1 MLGRSKLIGD
11 SGRVRTPGPIHSS
24 SPDHETRSEI
34 IVLMAK
40 PSKNARCIQIL
51 KLELQGFSKKQNALY
66 QYLETLETIP
76 DVIATQDVGISVKF
90 RSYSTHR
97 VDPPTCILVHK

>member
-1 MLGRSKLIGD
+1 MHPNFKIGIA
-11 SGRVRTPGPIHSS
+11 GV
-24 SPDHETRSEI
+24 
-34 IVLMAK
+34 
-40 PSKNARCIQIL
+40 
-51 KLELQGFSKKQNALY
+51 SKKQNALY